1 MGGIVFFNTINLNRI
16 VTFYT
21 DEIGMSIWLDLG
33 DAVILRHRNL
43 LLGFS
48 EAKSVDNGCKI
59 VFYYPTKEEVNE
71 IYRRLRKRAHAEP
84 TVFKRYSVYHFF
96 ANDPDGR
103 LLEFQYFTEPV
114 DQI

>member
-1 MGGIVFFNTINLNRI
+1 MFFNTTNLNRI

-21 DEIGMSIWLDLG
+21 DEIGMSIWLDLS
-33 DAVILRHRNL
+33 DTVILRHRNL

-48 EAKSVDNGCKI
+48 EARSAETDCKI
-59 VFYYPTKEEVNE
+59 VFYYSTKEEVNE
-71 IYRRLRKRAHAEP
+71 IYRRLRKRAHTEP
-84 TVFKRYSVYHFF
+84 TMFKGYSVYHFF

-103 LLEFQYFTEPV
+103 LLEFQYFTEHV